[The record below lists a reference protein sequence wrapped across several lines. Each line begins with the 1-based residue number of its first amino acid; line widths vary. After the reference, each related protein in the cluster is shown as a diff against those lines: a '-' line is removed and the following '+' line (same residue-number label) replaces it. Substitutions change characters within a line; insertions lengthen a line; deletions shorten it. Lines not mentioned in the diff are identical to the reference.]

1 MADFVENIN
10 MRKQLFFL
18 GFILISFLSFS
29 QETSFKTYSHTE
41 LFEMIATEKD
51 TIFKLNDAII
61 EFDAKT
67 DSIYATQ
74 YNNVT
79 QEAEFIRTDT
89 IIINKALEFNNVHF
103 EHSAL
108 WPYLTGVFNHI
119 KFNKPVSFVN
129 TSTLSLYNC
138 VFKDKFEIRNGD
150 EATEGQKHLDKVWSV
165 FSGMIVFHETKFEKS
180 PYLVLRF
187 ENHELYTWLSI
198 THCHFSN
205 SDENKSVIIIL
216 AYFFSVEF
224 KNNFFDGK
232 ERISLR
238 FDNIKE
244 LDVSYNDF
252 NEFLP
257 TFDLENF
264 EESYDVS
271 IMENEMG
278 GRVSFSVDALS
289 PNFVIPWQQLDS
301 KILSP
306 EGYEFYA
313 KELNIEAG
321 GKEYDWYNL
330 TKNDSIQKDYF
341 VNKRYLKYKN
351 SYKKEIQLL
360 AKFRNFY
367 EEQHDAE
374 EANLVYMELK
384 NLETERL
391 KFLYKSDPAFKNY
404 FKWKINQFLKIF
416 SDYGTEPS
424 KAIVFSIY
432 VILAFAFIYLFFPN
446 TWDSHGKNR
455 ILDRYTFFI
464 KYMNKK
470 AGIHEVYL
478 DEKKEELLEYDEFKT
493 MVESSGKT
501 VPKFFTITAL
511 PIYKWAV
518 SGTKL
523 SVSLLRKIDFLEGNW
538 EDLPEKK
545 RLWKKALLI
554 GAFCVVLIYDIF
566 IKMLNAL
573 MLSVNTFTT
582 LGFGEIPIKGLPR
595 YLAIIQGFIGW
606 FMLTIFSVSL
616 ITQLLK

>member
-1 MADFVENIN
+1 
-10 MRKQLFFL
+10 MRKQFLFL
-18 GFILISFLSFS
+18 GFILVSLLGFS
-29 QETSFKTYSHTE
+29 QETKFSTYSHAE
-41 LFEMIATEKD
+41 LFEMIAAEKD

-61 EFDAKT
+61 QFNVET

-74 YNNVT
+74 DNIET

-89 IIINKALEFNNVHF
+89 ITISKALEFNNVHF
-103 EHSAL
+103 EHTTGFS
-108 WPYLTGVFNHI
+108 YLSGAFNHI
-119 KFNKPVSFVN
+119 KFIKPVSFIN
-129 TSTLSLYNC
+129 TSTLVIKNSVFLDEFESRSYN
-138 VFKDKFEIRNGD
+138 DKEII
-150 EATEGQKHLDKVWSV
+150 EGIEWLDKNWSM
-165 FSGMIVFHETKFEKS
+165 FSGFIVFDSVKFKKS
-180 PYLVLRF
+180 PNVFFAL
-187 ENHELYTWLSI
+187 ENQEFFTALSFSHCDVYPSDISNRSRI
-198 THCHFSN
+198 TTKNITFAN
-205 SDENKSVIIIL
+205 
-216 AYFFSVEF
+216 F
-224 KNNFFDGK
+224 KNNSFYGK
-232 ERISLR
+232 ARVHIS
-238 FDNIKE
+238 FDNVQYLDISDNNFKE
-244 LDVSYNDF
+244 SNPSIVLKNFKESYN
-252 NEFLP
+252 
-257 TFDLENF
+257 
-264 EESYDVS
+264 VS
-271 IMENEMG
+271 IIGNEISN
-278 GRVSFSVDALS
+278 RVLFSVDALS
-289 PNFVIPWQQLDS
+289 PNFVIPWQQLNS
-301 KILSP
+301 KIMSP
-306 EGYEFYA
+306 EGFEFYV
-313 KELNIEAG
+313 KDLNNEAG
-321 GKEYDWYNL
+321 GDFNDWRKL
-330 TKNDSIQKDYF
+330 SRNDSIENDYF

-374 EANLVYMELK
+374 EANIVYLALK

-404 FKWKINQFLKIF
+404 FKWKINQFLKVF

-424 KAIVFSIY
+424 KAIIFSIY

-573 MLSVNTFTT
+573 MLSINTFTT